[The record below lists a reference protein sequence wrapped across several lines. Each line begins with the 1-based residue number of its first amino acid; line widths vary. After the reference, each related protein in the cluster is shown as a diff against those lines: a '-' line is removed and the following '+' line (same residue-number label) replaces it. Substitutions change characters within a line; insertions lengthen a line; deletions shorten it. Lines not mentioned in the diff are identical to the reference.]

1 MAFDYRE
8 VLTRAWQIIWKH
20 KILWIFGI
28 FAGCSRGG
36 GGSGGGGSSGRG
48 GGNGGEPFS
57 TDPEFNR
64 QFEQFFEQAWRWIEQ
79 NWWIIIVFVVV
90 FIVLILLTIFLGTVG
105 RIGLIRGTF
114 QADQGAEKLI
124 FGTLFRESFPYFW
137 RVFGLSVIIGLIFF
151 ALFIPIILFGV
162 LTAGIGFLC
171 LLPIICLLIPVSWVV
186 MTILEQANAAIVI
199 DNLGFMERVRRGWDI
214 CKSNVGTII
223 IMALI
228 LWIGSAVLGL
238 VIALPIIA
246 IIFFAFLG
254 LAATSGD
261 VSTPIWIAGI
271 CFVVYLPFVIVLG
284 GILTAY
290 VQSAWALTYIRLTK
304 PAGIEP
310 TPSSSNA

>member
-1 MAFDYRE
+1 MTFDYKE

-36 GGSGGGGSSGRG
+36 GGSGGGGG
-48 GGNGGEPFS
+48 GGGSGGDGFS
-57 TDPEFNR
+57 TGPDFNP
-64 QFEQFFEQAWRWIEQ
+64 QIQQFFEQAGRWIEQ
-79 NWWIIIVFVVV
+79 NWWVIVVFVVAV
-90 FIVLILLTIFLGTVG
+90 LVLVLIAIFLGTIG

-114 QADQGAEKLI
+114 QADVGAEKLL

-171 LLPIICLLIPVSWVV
+171 LLPLICILIPVSWAV

-199 DNLGFMERVRRGWDI
+199 DNLGIMDGVRKGWDI

-246 IIFFAFLG
+246 IVFFAFLG

-261 VSTPIWIAGI
+261 VSTPLWIAGI
-271 CFVVYLPFVIVLG
+271 CFVIYLPFVIVLG

-290 VQSAWALTYIRLTK
+290 VQSAWALTYIRLAK
-304 PAGIEP
+304 PAAIEP
-310 TPSSSNA
+310 TPSPSNA

>member
-1 MAFDYRE
+1 MSFDYRE

-36 GGSGGGGSSGRG
+36 GGSGGGGG
-48 GGNGGEPFS
+48 GGGGGSGGEGYS
-57 TDPEFNR
+57 TGPEFNH
-64 QFEQFFEQAWRWIEQ
+64 QIEQFFDQAGQWIQQ
-79 NWWIIIVFVVV
+79 NWWVIVVLVIAV
-90 FIVLILLTIFLGTVG
+90 LVLVLISIFLGTIG

-114 QADQGAEKLI
+114 QADGGAEKLL
-124 FGTLFRESFPYFW
+124 FGILFRESFPYFW
-137 RVFGLSVIIGLIFF
+137 RVFGLSLIIGLIFF
-151 ALFIPIILFGV
+151 ALFIPIVLFGV

-171 LLPIICLLIPVSWVV
+171 LLPLICILVPVSWAI

-199 DNLGFMERVRRGWDI
+199 DNLGMMEGVRRGWDI

-228 LWIGSAVLGL
+228 LWIGSAILGL

-246 IIFFAFLG
+246 IVFLAFLG
-254 LAATSGD
+254 LAATQGD
-261 VSTPIWIAGI
+261 IGTPLWIAGI
-271 CFVVYLPFVIVLG
+271 CFVVYLPIVIVLG

-290 VQSAWALTYIRLTK
+290 VQSAWALTYIRLSKT
-304 PAGIEP
+304 AGIEP
-310 TPSSSNA
+310 APSPSNA